1 MVDKKDIKQYWERHR
16 TGPRNVEPTDRKEFF
31 RQMLEDRCKTHPFLS
46 DFASF
51 NEYEDQ
57 RVLEIGVG
65 PGTDFQRWTEAGAE
79 TIGVD
84 ISRLSIDL
92 TKERIEVFDLEASN
106 LGIVQADAE
115 RLPFDDESF
124 DLVYSYG
131 VLHLAPDTPSTFEEV
146 NRVLKPGGE
155 FKLMVYAVP
164 SWVGLLL
171 WFRYGLLRG
180 KPQRSQKEVIYHYLE
195 SGGNKAYRN
204 EEIIELV
211 EDHGFEVFEQ
221 RRELGPGDLLL
232 HEPSDK
238 YDSIIYDIIW
248 KLYPR
253 WLIKRYGHAL
263 GTQNLIYATK
273 SE

>member
-1 MVDKKDIKQYWERHR
+1 MVDKKSIKRYWEQHR
-16 TGPRNVEPTDRKEFF
+16 TGPLEVDATDRTEFF
-31 RQMLEDRCKTHPFLS
+31 LQMLEDREETHPFLS

-51 NEYEDQ
+51 EEYKDQ

-79 TIGVD
+79 TIGID
-84 ISRLSIDL
+84 ISRYSINL
-92 TKERIEVFDLEASN
+92 TKERIQMFELKGSN
-106 LGIVQADAE
+106 LGFAQADAE

-131 VLHLAPDTPSTFEEV
+131 VLHLAPDTPATFEEV

-164 SWVGLLL
+164 SWVGILL
-171 WFRYGLLRG
+171 WLRYGLLSG
-180 KPQRSQKEVIYHYLE
+180 KPHLSQKDVIYRYLE

-204 EEIIELV
+204 KEIIELV
-211 EDHGFEVFEQ
+211 EKHGFEVIEQ

-238 YDSIIYDIIW
+238 YDSIIYDVIW
-248 KLYPR
+248 ELYPR
-253 WLIKRYGHAL
+253 WLIKRFGRSL
-263 GTQNLIYATK
+263 GTQNLVYATK